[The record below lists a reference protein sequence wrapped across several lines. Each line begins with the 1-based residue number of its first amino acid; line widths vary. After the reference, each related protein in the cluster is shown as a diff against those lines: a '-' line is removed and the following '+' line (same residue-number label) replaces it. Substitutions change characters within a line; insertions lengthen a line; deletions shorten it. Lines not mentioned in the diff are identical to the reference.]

1 MVRRHLL
8 PPGKF
13 ETFQPINTT
22 VITNN
27 NQQQNNTNYQ
37 QQNNTNYQQKQSD
50 MARII
55 PKSLTINQ
63 SHQNASTTA
72 SSLATIHLGK
82 NLKCPVKTV
91 LLHGDLNE
99 ALASEMMP
107 PPPPPPPAPLPP
119 PLYRYP
125 SPLPPTPPPPTNL
138 PSFKS
143 IINAANNILMPHHET
158 GSGEVEFY
166 KTETEM
172 DNLNKKRHG
181 SGSVS
186 SGGSANQDDFEDE
199 EGPINRIIGRTT
211 SFFLQI
217 LHAVARK

>member
-27 NQQQNNTNYQ
+27 NQQQNNI
-37 QQNNTNYQQKQSD
+37 NYQQKQSD

-63 SHQNASTTA
+63 SHQNGSTTE

-107 PPPPPPPAPLPP
+107 PPPPPAPLPP

-125 SPLPPTPPPPTNL
+125 SPLPQIPPSALPNLPTL
-138 PSFKS
+138 PSFKT
-143 IINAANNILMPHHET
+143 IMTNAANNILMPHHDT

-186 SGGSANQDDFEDE
+186 SGGSANQDDFDDE

-211 SFFLQI
+211 SFYKFFRLHQPCLGI
-217 LHAVARK
+217 L

>member
-1 MVRRHLL
+1 M
-8 PPGKF
+8 
-13 ETFQPINTT
+13 
-22 VITNN
+22 
-27 NQQQNNTNYQ
+27 
-37 QQNNTNYQQKQSD
+37 
-50 MARII
+50 
-55 PKSLTINQ
+55 
-63 SHQNASTTA
+63 
-72 SSLATIHLGK
+72 
-82 NLKCPVKTV
+82 

-107 PPPPPPPAPLPP
+107 PPPPPAPLPP

-125 SPLPPTPPPPTNL
+125 SPLPQTPPSAPPPTFPRSKTIMTNV
-138 PSFKS
+138 
-143 IINAANNILMPHHET
+143 ANNILMPHHDT

-166 KTETEM
+166 KSETEM

-211 SFFLQI
+211 YIFLQI
-217 LHAVARK
+217 F